1 MASIIGERWTHGP
14 ILNLMCQLATSDRE
28 GKVHSGSGGRRNCVG
43 GIIKMNDML
52 LLLKHIVIVKPFII
66 TGRADGQK
74 DRRAGR
80 EADRSGHRNADVSIH
95 ECWKFSCGKFNF
107 YCAYVMQS
115 GE

>member
-66 TGRADGQK
+66 TGRADGQTG
-74 DRRAGR
+74 RPRGGSIRA
-80 EADRSGHRNADVSIH
+80 S
-95 ECWKFSCGKFNF
+95 
-107 YCAYVMQS
+107 AYRCIDT
-115 GE
+115 